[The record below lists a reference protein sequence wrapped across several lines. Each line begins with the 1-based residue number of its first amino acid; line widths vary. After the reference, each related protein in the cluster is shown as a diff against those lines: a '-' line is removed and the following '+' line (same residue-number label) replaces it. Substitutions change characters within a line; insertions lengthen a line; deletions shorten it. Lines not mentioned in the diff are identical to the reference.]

1 MSSSPI
7 RGNEPG
13 DLSFALGPKTSSPM
27 LQGVL
32 FLIFLHFIFSLQT
45 TNPPVFITTLKSKSN
60 SQFLTSL
67 KSFIRRKPILVFDP
81 RPLYCSSLT
90 TAVGFRYDSEN
101 HCVRNFLLF
110 LFFIQT
116 TSFLVSLISTFTVIF
131 LVCYFG
137 ISHVSKAI

>member
-27 LQGVL
+27 LQGV
-32 FLIFLHFIFSLQT
+32 IFLHFIFSLQT

-67 KSFIRRKPILVFDP
+67 KSFIRRKPIPVFDP
-81 RPLYCSSLT
+81 IPLYCSSLT

-116 TSFLVSLISTFTVIF
+116 TSFLVSLISTLTVIF
-131 LVCYFG
+131 LVCYFC